1 LKIKKQ
7 ERKLG
12 DVSESKE
19 ETKDK
24 RIEKSFQ
31 QRNFV
36 WCENR

>member
-1 LKIKKQ
+1 VGQNNFLKIKKQ

-24 RIEKSFQ
+24 RI
-31 QRNFV
+31 
-36 WCENR
+36 